1 LIPPAP
7 DYPQHEIND
16 MKKMLAFA
24 AILYSAAALAQTSAP
39 PADHQPP
46 AEAKETKSEAKSD
59 AKSAKAKTGAAKG
72 SIAVRLEACQ
82 DIDDGTKGRL
92 DCYDEVI
99 KPAPKPKA
107 AAAKTVMEC
116 KYTKEEDERLAC
128 YNGFVDMMPKLPK
141 S

>member
-1 LIPPAP
+1 
-7 DYPQHEIND
+7 
-16 MKKMLAFA
+16 MLAFA
-24 AILYSAAALAQTSAP
+24 AVMVSAAALAQSSAP
-39 PADHQPP
+39 RPANTEKPA
-46 AEAKETKSEAKSD
+46 AEAKPAKPARTKK
-59 AKSAKAKTGAAKG
+59 AKG

-82 DIDDGTKGRL
+82 DIEDGTKGRL

-99 KPAPKPKA
+99 KPAPKPNA
-107 AAAKTVMEC
+107 PAAKTVMQC

>member
-1 LIPPAP
+1 
-7 DYPQHEIND
+7 
-16 MKKMLAFA
+16 MRKMLAFA

-39 PADHQPP
+39 PADQPP
-46 AEAKETKSEAKSD
+46 AEAKEAKSEAKSE
-59 AKSAKAKTGAAKG
+59 AKPAKAKTGTAKG
-72 SIAVRLEACQ
+72 SIAVRLQACQ

-92 DCYDEVI
+92 DCYDEVL

-107 AAAKTVMEC
+107 QAAAKTVMEC

>member
-1 LIPPAP
+1 
-7 DYPQHEIND
+7 

-24 AILYSAAALAQTSAP
+24 AIFYSAAAIAQTSAP
-39 PADHQPP
+39 TAQPP
-46 AEAKETKSEAKSD
+46 AEAAKP
-59 AKSAKAKTGAAKG
+59 AKPAKQARMKTPKG
-72 SIAVRLEACQ
+72 SIAVRLQACQ

-92 DCYDEVI
+92 DCYDAVI
-99 KPAPKPKA
+99 KPAPNPKA
-107 AAAKTVMEC
+107 ATAKTVMEC

>member
-1 LIPPAP
+1 
-7 DYPQHEIND
+7 
-16 MKKMLAFA
+16 MRKMLAFA
-24 AILYSAAALAQTSAP
+24 AIVYSAAAFAQTSAP
-39 PADHQPP
+39 PADEPP
-46 AEAKETKSEAKSD
+46 AEAAKP
-59 AKSAKAKTGAAKG
+59 AKPAKQAKPKTAKG
-72 SIAVRLEACQ
+72 SIAVRLQACQ

-99 KPAPKPKA
+99 KPAPNPKA

>member
-1 LIPPAP
+1 
-7 DYPQHEIND
+7 

-24 AILYSAAALAQTSAP
+24 AILYSAAAIAQTSAP
-39 PADHQPP
+39 PADQPP
-46 AEAKETKSEAKSD
+46 AEQAKPAKQ
-59 AKSAKAKTGAAKG
+59 AKAKTGTAKG
-72 SIAVRLEACQ
+72 SIAVRLQACQ

-92 DCYDEVI
+92 DCYDEII
-99 KPAPKPKA
+99 KPAPKEKA

>member
-1 LIPPAP
+1 
-7 DYPQHEIND
+7 

-24 AILYSAAALAQTSAP
+24 AILYSAAAFAQTSAP
-39 PADHQPP
+39 PADEAP
-46 AEAKETKSEAKSD
+46 AEAAKQ
-59 AKSAKAKTGAAKG
+59 AKPAKQAKAKPAAKG
-72 SIAVRLEACQ
+72 SIAVRLQACQ

-99 KPAPKPKA
+99 KPAPKEKA

>member
-1 LIPPAP
+1 MRITLALVALLYSTAIMAQANPPPAAGSP
-7 DYPQHEIND
+7 PP
-16 MKKMLAFA
+16 A
-24 AILYSAAALAQTSAP
+24 SAP
-39 PADHQPP
+39 PTVGGQPLVQVKPHAAKTAAAP
-46 AEAKETKSEAKSD
+46 AAKESGQPK
-59 AKSAKAKTGAAKG
+59 
-72 SIAVRLEACQ
+72 SIAKRLQACLE
-82 DIDDGTKGRL
+82 IDDGTKGRL

-99 KPAPKPKA
+99 KPAPKEKA

>member
-1 LIPPAP
+1 
-7 DYPQHEIND
+7 
-16 MKKMLAFA
+16 MAFA
-24 AILYSAAALAQTSAP
+24 AILYSAAAIAQTSAP
-39 PADHQPP
+39 PADQPP
-46 AEAKETKSEAKSD
+46 AAASQSPRSRPRRKRR
-59 AKSAKAKTGAAKG
+59 AAKG
-72 SIAVRLEACQ
+72 SIAVRLQACQ

-116 KYTKEEDERLAC
+116 KFTKEEDERLAC
-128 YNGFVDMMPKLPK
+128 YNGFVDRMPKLPK